1 MRVAVLGATG
11 LVGREMLSVL
21 EQRDF
26 PVTELVPLA
35 SARSAGSSLR
45 FKGREWTVQEVAESS
60 FEGVQIALFSAGGEA
75 SRRWAPCAASKGA
88 VVIDNSS
95 AWRMDPGVPLVI
107 PEVNAGDLS
116 THGGII
122 ANPNCA
128 TIQALVALF
137 PLHREATLENFS
149 AVTFQAVSG
158 TGIAALDELRGGT
171 AAMLAGEIFTPR
183 VYPHPIPFNAI
194 PQIGSFDEEGISQEE
209 WKMVKES
216 RKILHLPSLPVS
228 CTTVRV
234 PVFRG
239 HSEALTAVFQ
249 RPITPERARQVLRE
263 APGVCVKD
271 DPGSATYPLAL
282 DAAGTDPV
290 YVGRVRRDTGSPR
303 GLSLWVVADNL
314 RKGAALNAV
323 QIAEV
328 LLSRGRLKRA

>member
-1 MRVAVLGATG
+1 MKVAVLGATG

-35 SARSAGSSLR
+35 SARSAGLTLR
-45 FKGREWTVQEVAESS
+45 FKGREWTVREVSESS
-60 FEGVQIALFSAGGEA
+60 FDGVQLALFSAGGET
-75 SRRWAPCAASKGA
+75 SRKWAPCAAGKGTI
-88 VVIDNSS
+88 VIDNSS
-95 AWRMDPGVPLVI
+95 AWRLDPCVPLVI
-107 PEVNAGDLS
+107 PEVNAEDLS
-116 THGGII
+116 MHTGII

-128 TIQALVALF
+128 TIQALVALY
-137 PLHREATLENFS
+137 PLHREAGLESFG

-158 TGIAALDELRGGT
+158 TGIAALAELRDG
-171 AAMLAGEIFTPR
+171 ASAILSGESFTPR
-183 VYPHPIPFNAI
+183 VYPHPIAFNAI
-194 PQIGSFDEEGISQEE
+194 PQIGSFDDEGISQEE
-209 WKMVKES
+209 WKMVNES
-216 RKILHLPSLPVS
+216 RKILHLPNLSVS

-239 HSEALTAVFQ
+239 HSEALTAVFHK
-249 RPITPERARQVLRE
+249 PITAERARQVLRE

-282 DAAGTDPV
+282 EVAGTDPV
-290 YVGRVRRDTGSPR
+290 YVGRLRRDTGSSR

-323 QIAEV
+323 QIAET
-328 LLSRGRLKRA
+328 LLSEKG

>member
-35 SARSAGSSLR
+35 SARSAGLTVK
-45 FKGREWTVQEVAESS
+45 FKGREWTVREVSESS
-60 FEGVQIALFSAGGEA
+60 FDGVQIALFSAGGEA
-75 SRRWAPCAASKGA
+75 SRKWAPCAAGKGTI
-88 VVIDNSS
+88 VIDNSS
-95 AWRMDPGVPLVI
+95 AWRMDPCVPLVI
-107 PEVNAGDLS
+107 PEVNADDLS
-116 THGGII
+116 MHKGII

-137 PLHREATLENFS
+137 PLHREAGLESFW

-158 TGIAALDELRGGT
+158 TGIAALAELRDG
-171 AAMLAGEIFTPR
+171 ASSILSGESFTPR
-183 VYPHPIPFNAI
+183 VYPHPIAFNAI
-194 PQIGSFDEEGISQEE
+194 PQIGSFDDEGISQEE
-209 WKMVKES
+209 WKMVNES
-216 RKILHLPSLPVS
+216 RKILHLPNLPVS

-239 HSEALTAVFQ
+239 HSEALTAVFHK
-249 RPITPERARQVLRE
+249 PITPERARQVLRE
-263 APGVCVKD
+263 SPGVCVKD
-271 DPGSATYPLAL
+271 DPGSATYPLAPEV
-282 DAAGTDPV
+282 AGTDPV
-290 YVGRVRRDTGSPR
+290 YVGRLRRDTGSSR

-323 QIAEV
+323 QIAEA
-328 LLSRGRLKRA
+328 LLSEKD